1 MACDIQ
7 EGSLIMVKKEFL
19 LQAGLSQVEGFIG
32 VKVLANLL
40 QFCNASSSTAT
51 VQWYFMRKDS
61 RVLFLLHF

>member
-40 QFCNASSSTAT
+40 QFCNASSTAM